1 MTVITNSLG
10 RLAVIIPA
18 YNPENR
24 LVALVEELQAIGFA
38 LIIVIDD
45 GSDAASRPVFAG
57 MKDKAGVELLRHAV
71 NAGKGRALKTAFNHC
86 LCEHPHLF
94 GVITADADGQHAP
107 HDIARVGHALL
118 ERGAFVMGTRQF
130 AGDVPLRSRLGNLV
144 TSGVVSVLHGK
155 RITDTQTG
163 LRGIPISLLPRLLAL
178 PGERYEYETSML
190 VEMIVDHVELR
201 ELPIDTIYL
210 DGNRASHFNPLL
222 DSMRIYFVLIRF
234 FASSL
239 LAAAIDFVAFALAL
253 GISGNTL
260 VALAAGRACAISGNF
275 VINRQFVFKARHSGK
290 LALLRYGALVA
301 LIFCLSYIL
310 IREITAHTSIG
321 PLWAKVV
328 AESVLFMFSFSAQ
341 RVFVFPNQKKYPEL
355 T

>member
-1 MTVITNSLG
+1 MPVTMNSLSQ
-10 RLAVIIPA
+10 LAVIIPA

-24 LVALVEELQAIGFA
+24 LVALVDELRAMGFD

-45 GSDAASRPVFAG
+45 GSDPTSRPVFERLMG
-57 MKDKAGVELLRHAV
+57 KAGVELLRHAV
-71 NAGKGRALKTAFNHC
+71 NLGKGRALKTAFNHC
-86 LCEHPHLF
+86 LCEHPGLV

-107 HDIARVGHALL
+107 HDMARVGRELL
-118 ERGAFVMGTRQF
+118 DSGAFVLGARQF
-130 AGDVPLRSRLGNLV
+130 AADVPLRSRLGNLV
-144 TSGVVSVLHGK
+144 TSGMVSFLHGK

-163 LRGIPISLLPRLLAL
+163 LRGIPSSHLPRLLAL

-190 VEMIVDHVELR
+190 VEMIANHIELHQM
-201 ELPIDTIYL
+201 PIDTIYL
-210 DGNRASHFNPLL
+210 DGNRSSHFDPLL

-253 GISGNTL
+253 GVSENAL
-260 VALAAGRACAISGNF
+260 VALAVGRLSAISVNF
-275 VINRQFVFKARHSGK
+275 VINRQFVFKARHSGR
-290 LALLRYGALVA
+290 LALLRYCALVA
-301 LIFCLSYIL
+301 LIFCLSYLL

-321 PLWAKVV
+321 PLWAKVI
-328 AESVLFMFSFSAQ
+328 AESILFMFSFSAQ